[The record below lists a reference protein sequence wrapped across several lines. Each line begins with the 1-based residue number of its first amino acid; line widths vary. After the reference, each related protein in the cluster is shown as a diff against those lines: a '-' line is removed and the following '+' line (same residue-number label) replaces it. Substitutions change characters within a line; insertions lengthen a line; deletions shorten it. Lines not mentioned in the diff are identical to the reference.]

1 MPTSFRPLRRDDLPL
16 LADWL
21 ARPHVLTWWREE
33 SDIAA
38 VAAAYGPLIDG
49 TDATE
54 AFVALRDGQPIG
66 YVQRYRLDDNPEWQ
80 QSIFSAV
87 GETNAAGIDYLI
99 GDESLTGQGLGRRLI
114 SDFIDDSWRRYP
126 DIAAIAVA
134 VQQDNLAS
142 WRALERAGFVRHWAG
157 ALTSDDPS
165 DQGPS
170 YVYLKARPLE

>member
-1 MPTSFRPLRRDDLPL
+1 MSISFRPLRRDDLPL
-16 LADWL
+16 LANWL
-21 ARPHVLTWWREE
+21 ARPHVLRWWREE

-38 VAAAYGPLIDG
+38 VDAAYGPLIDG

-54 AFVALRDGQPIG
+54 AFVAVHDGQPIG
-66 YVQRYRLDDNPEWQ
+66 YIQRYRLDDNPEWQ

-114 SDFIDDSWRRYP
+114 SDFVDDSWQRYP

-134 VQQDNLAS
+134 VQQENRAS
-142 WRALERAGFVRHWAG
+142 WRALEGAGFVRQWAG
-157 ALTSDDPS
+157 ALVSDDPS

-170 YVYLKARPLE
+170 YVYLKARPME